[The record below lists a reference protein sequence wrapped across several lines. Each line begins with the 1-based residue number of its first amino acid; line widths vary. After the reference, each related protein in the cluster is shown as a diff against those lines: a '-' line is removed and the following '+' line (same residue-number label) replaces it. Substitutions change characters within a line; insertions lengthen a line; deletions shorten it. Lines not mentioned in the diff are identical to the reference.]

1 MRPPDDY
8 VGDPQKAEEYLTGYF
23 EDLKVGFLGHRPPIS
38 PRNFGP
44 VEKVA

>member
-23 EDLKVGFLGHRPPIS
+23 EDLKVGVFWGTAADFAKELRD
-38 PRNFGP
+38 RWR
-44 VEKVA
+44 K